1 MRILFMGSG
10 AIAEPTLERLLRLPD
25 DEVVA
30 VVTQPDR
37 PRGRKLKIGACPVK
51 EFAESHGVPV
61 LDPEKV
67 GADASVSEIEALAPD
82 LIVVAAYG
90 QYIKPSILRLPP
102 LEAINLHPSLL
113 PLYRGASPIQM
124 AVADGQAQTGVS
136 IIYMSEDMDAGDIIL
151 QEAVTIHPD
160 DTAASLRP
168 VLGKLGAE
176 LIVRA
181 IELIRRGEASRT
193 SQIAENAT
201 YAKKMSKEDGRIDW
215 AMSAKGI
222 RNRVRGF
229 APWPGTVGQYG
240 AEPGKTI
247 KVLTA
252 SVEQG
257 AGAPGELLDVS
268 TQGPL
273 VATGDM
279 ALRLLQVQPEGKKPM
294 SGGDFANGYTLKRG
308 ERLR

>member
-10 AIAEPTLERLLRLPD
+10 AIAEPTLERLLLLPD

-37 PRGRKLKIGACPVK
+37 PRGRKLKVGACPVK
-51 EFAESHGVPV
+51 EFAELHGVPV

-124 AVADGQAQTGVS
+124 AVADGQTQTGVS

-181 IELIRRGEASRT
+181 IELIRRGEANRT
-193 SQIAENAT
+193 PQIAENAT

-229 APWPGTVGQYG
+229 APWPGTFCQYG

-257 AGAPGELLDVS
+257 GGAPGELLDVS

-279 ALRLLQVQPEGKKPM
+279 ALRLLRVQPEGKKPM
-294 SGGDFANGYTLKRG
+294 SGGDFANGYTLTRG